1 MNINP
6 MAFVD
11 TLYYMGVGMASI
23 LIVMAVLI
31 LITMALNKIFSMKK
45 DK

>member
-11 TLYYMGVGMASI
+11 NLYYMGVGMASI
-23 LIVMAVLI
+23 LIVMTVLI
-31 LITMALNKIFSMKK
+31 LITMVLNNIFPKK
-45 DK
+45 K